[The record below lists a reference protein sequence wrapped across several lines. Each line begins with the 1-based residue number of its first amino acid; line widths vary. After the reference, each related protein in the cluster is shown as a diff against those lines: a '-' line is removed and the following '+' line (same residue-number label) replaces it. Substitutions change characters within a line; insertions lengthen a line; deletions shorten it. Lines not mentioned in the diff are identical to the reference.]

1 MDEALIL
8 QKLDDLSNEIRNL
21 KSEVQELKS
30 TKPSGSLID
39 DCLAELEDDHAK
51 EDLNHLVRNLLSN
64 VETLNSWFGTLKGA
78 MELKEDIE
86 PLAKLAYPMAMDTMT
101 EVSDGLDPDQI
112 KPLIRN
118 VFANLE
124 NFNTAVSMLKAA
136 MELKDDIEP
145 LAKLAY
151 PMAMDTISEVADG
164 ADMDQ
169 VKPLIRNLLANL
181 ENFNTAISMLKAGM
195 ELKDDIE
202 PLAKLAYPMAI
213 ETVTEITD
221 GVDMD
226 QVKPLIRNA
235 LANLENFNT
244 ALTMLKAAMEL
255 KDDIEPLAKLSLP
268 VAVDF
273 FTGISGLMKVSG
285 TALETVKDMKISPAQ
300 AEAMGQVIRGID
312 LGKPNKISMFGMF
325 KKINEPKT
333 QEALGA
339 TFLLLETFGSLLEAY
354 RTAEK

>member
-8 QKLDDLSNEIRNL
+8 QKLDDLSNEIRSL

-30 TKPSGSLID
+30 PKSSGSLID
-39 DCLAELEDDHAK
+39 DCLAEMDNDHAK

-78 MELKEDIE
+78 MELKEEIE
-86 PLAKLAYPMAMDTMT
+86 PIAKIAYPMAMDTMT

-118 VFANLE
+118 TLSNLE

-151 PMAMDTISEVADG
+151 PMAIDTITEVTDG
-164 ADMDQ
+164 VDMEQ
-169 VKPLIRNLLANL
+169 VKPLIRNTLANL
-181 ENFNTAISMLKAGM
+181 ENFNTAIGMLKAGM

-202 PLAKLAYPMAI
+202 PLAKLSYPMAI
-213 ETVTEITD
+213 ETITELTD
-221 GVDMD
+221 GVDME
-226 QVKPLIRNA
+226 QVMPLLRNA
-235 LANLENFNT
+235 LGNLENFNT
-244 ALTMLKAAMEL
+244 ALTMMKAAMEL

-268 VAVDF
+268 VVTEF
-273 FTGISGLMKVSG
+273 FTGLSGLMKVSG
-285 TALETVKDMKISPAQ
+285 SALESVKDMQINSAQ
-300 AEAMGQVIRGID
+300 ADAMSQVIRGID
-312 LGKPNKISMFGMF
+312 LSKSSKISMFGMF

-339 TFLLLETFGSLLEAY
+339 TFMLLETFGSLLEAY
-354 RTAEK
+354 RNAEK